1 MAKTSPS
8 INLLVTRHENY
19 VDRFIS
25 WALSIGRV
33 VVIVT
38 ELIALSAF
46 LYRFT
51 LDRELIDLHSKIRQE
66 QSLLNLLKDNEETF
80 RSVQN
85 KLSLASNFANLG
97 KGKVKIFKEI
107 VEMAP
112 SGMVFNNLTLQEDR
126 VRINANLNSVSSL
139 SNFVDSLKSYP
150 KVDKVIID
158 KIENKPS
165 SAVIAVSI
173 TATLRPEKNLYA
185 NIK

>member
-1 MAKTSPS
+1 MVKTPPS
-8 INLLVTRHENY
+8 INLLVTRESY
-19 VDRFIS
+19 FDRFMN
-25 WALSIGRV
+25 WALGVGRV
-33 VVIVT
+33 VVIIT

-66 QSLLNLLKDNEETF
+66 QSILNLLKDNEETF

-85 KLSLASNFANLG
+85 KLSLSLNFGNQG
-97 KGKVKIFKEI
+97 REKVKIVKDI
-107 VEMAP
+107 VAAAAP
-112 SGMVFNNLTLQEDR
+112 GMVFNNLTLQEDR

-139 SNFVDSLKSYP
+139 SDFVNSLKSYP

-165 SAVIAVSI
+165 SAVIVVSI
-173 TATLRPEKNLYA
+173 TAQLLPEKNLYA